1 MTRVWHQGLI
11 AKLTHYGISGSL
23 LRWFC
28 SYLDN
33 RVRRKVLPGG
43 YSEWRPIKAGVPQ
56 GSILGP
62 LLFILYI
69 NDIVHEIH
77 SKIRLFS
84 DDTSLYI
91 IVDFPDS
98 AAQILNLDLDRIS
111 KWAKDWLVSYNPE
124 KTESLLFTRKINRV
138 FHPTLYLS
146 DVPIKEVSAHK
157 HLGLYFSERCDWQ
170 SHIDYIQ
177 EKAWCRINFLRQ
189 LKFTLNRKSLEKVYF
204 TFIRSLLEYA
214 DVVWD
219 NCTQQQSNALEKIQL
234 EAGRIVSGTTK
245 LVEIN
250 KLYAELGWIK
260 LSDRRSLH

>member
-1 MTRVWHQGLI
+1 M
-11 AKLTHYGISGSL
+11 
-23 LRWFC
+23 
-28 SYLDN
+28 
-33 RVRRKVLPGG
+33 
-43 YSEWRPIKAGVPQ
+43 
-56 GSILGP
+56 
-62 LLFILYI
+62 LFILYI

-77 SKIRLFS
+77 SNIRLFA

-91 IVDFPDS
+91 HVILDFPDS
-98 AAQILNLDLDRIS
+98 AAQILNVDDRIS
-111 KWAKDWLVSYNPE
+111 KWAKDWLVRYNPE

-138 FHPTLYLS
+138 IHPTLYLS

-170 SHIDYIQ
+170 AHIDYIQ

-189 LKFTLNRKSLEKVYF
+189 LKFTLDRKSLEKVYF

-214 DVVWD
+214 DVFWD

-234 EAGRIVSGTTK
+234 EASRIVSGTTK

-260 LSDRRSLH
+260 LSDRRSLHKLFLFFKMENGLTLNIFLTLFLHVLLAMSP

>member
-1 MTRVWHQGLI
+1 M
-11 AKLTHYGISGSL
+11 
-23 LRWFC
+23 
-28 SYLDN
+28 
-33 RVRRKVLPGG
+33 
-43 YSEWRPIKAGVPQ
+43 EWRPIKAGVPQ

-77 SKIRLFS
+77 SNIRLFA

-138 FHPTLYLS
+138 IHPTLYLS

-157 HLGLYFSERCDWQ
+157 HL
-170 SHIDYIQ
+170 
-177 EKAWCRINFLRQ
+177 
-189 LKFTLNRKSLEKVYF
+189 
-204 TFIRSLLEYA
+204 
-214 DVVWD
+214 
-219 NCTQQQSNALEKIQL
+219 
-234 EAGRIVSGTTK
+234 
-245 LVEIN
+245 
-250 KLYAELGWIK
+250 
-260 LSDRRSLH
+260 

>member
-1 MTRVWHQGLI
+1 MVLQL
-11 AKLTHYGISGSL
+11 
-23 LRWFC
+23 
-28 SYLDN
+28 LDN
-33 RVRRKVLPGG
+33 RVQRVVLPGG
-43 YSEWRPIKAGVPQ
+43 YLEWRPIKAGVPQ

-77 SKIRLFS
+77 SNIRLFA

-138 FHPTLYLS
+138 IHPTLYLS

-157 HLGLYFSERCDWQ
+157 HL
-170 SHIDYIQ
+170 
-177 EKAWCRINFLRQ
+177 
-189 LKFTLNRKSLEKVYF
+189 
-204 TFIRSLLEYA
+204 
-214 DVVWD
+214 
-219 NCTQQQSNALEKIQL
+219 
-234 EAGRIVSGTTK
+234 
-245 LVEIN
+245 
-250 KLYAELGWIK
+250 
-260 LSDRRSLH
+260 